1 MANPLKI
8 KVDFDNETTKSLLG
22 FIEETQEGWY
32 TNQKPNLVQAQY
44 KHLQIQEQDVLQP
57 FEDNNDEVLLFGVSY

>member
-1 MANPLKI
+1 MATPLKI

-22 FIEETQEGWY
+22 FIEETQEGRY

-44 KHLQIQEQDVLQP
+44 KHLLIQEQDTLHH